1 MKYKMKTYNIF
12 ISHSW
17 VHWDVY
23 DKLSNMLK
31 KWIYFKYKDYSVPRN
46 DPIHNANNDYQ
57 LENAIRNQIRPCSVV
72 IILAWVYATY
82 SKWINKE
89 IKIAKELN
97 KPILAIQPWGA
108 EKTSQ
113 IVKNNAYEIVW
124 WNWPAIISAIK
135 KISI

>member
-1 MKYKMKTYNIF
+1 MKTYNIF

-17 VHWDVY
+17 TYWDAY
-23 DKLSNMLK
+23 NKLSIMLK
-31 KWIYFKYKDYSVPRN
+31 NWTYFNYKDYSVPRN
-46 DPIHNANNDYQ
+46 NPIHNANNDYQ

-82 SKWINKE
+82 SKWIKKE
-89 IKIAKELN
+89 IKIAKELW

-113 IVKNNAYEIVW
+113 IVKNNANKIVW
-124 WNWPAIISAIK
+124 WNWHTIISAIK
-135 KISI
+135 EISI